1 VDIWRMIIACRT
13 VHITLGWMEFFN
25 GQDRIQS
32 SGILKRSLHLTWIMV
47 FQEIKHQIIATQL
60 LVDLYYMMTP
70 LLCLMF
76 TRLRSFLI
84 YGHWM
89 NGVGRKK
96 LTMGPLP
103 GVQNVSGDR
112 WKRNKVSLA
121 RVWQTKLM
129 WA

>member
-1 VDIWRMIIACRT
+1 MAIGIRPPHRSDPVAKITRMLLFS
-13 VHITLGWMEFFN
+13 ITAMK
-25 GQDRIQS
+25 QDRIQS

-84 YGHWM
+84 YGH
-89 NGVGRKK
+89 
-96 LTMGPLP
+96 
-103 GVQNVSGDR
+103 
-112 WKRNKVSLA
+112 
-121 RVWQTKLM
+121 
-129 WA
+129 